1 MHQQEKK
8 LIKGFTLLE
17 VLVVLS
23 IIAIIST
30 VAYQPFQDWRK
41 DRETRLAAEKIRDML
56 VGINGQVQRGLYG
69 FAQFSMDPTTGILS
83 TNGMLM
89 NNVSRK
95 KSENSSDWNS
105 ISTRCKI
112 TEMDTYWDH
121 RGEDN
126 TNVEVKSIRLNLN
139 RISFDLTTKS
149 AICFSKDG
157 AYYSA
162 IGDLLGESSG
172 SEEGDTDGT
181 TTEAVVEWIYVC
193 GYGGVCDPDFEAIY
207 EDLNKEEKKKIK
219 NVYMVSWTRFGN
231 ISLEKWDARNGNFV
245 AQ

>member
-30 VAYQPFQDWRK
+30 AAYQPFQDWRK
-41 DRETRLAAEKIRDML
+41 DRQTRLAAEKIRDML
-56 VGINGQVQRGLYG
+56 VTVNGQVQRGLYG

-126 TNVEVKSIRLNLN
+126 TNIEVNSFRLDLN
-139 RISFDLTTKS
+139 RISFDLTQKS
-149 AICFSKDG
+149 AVCFSKDG

-162 IGDLLGESSG
+162 IGDFV
-172 SEEGDTDGT
+172 GDDT
-181 TTEAVVEWIYVC
+181 VVEWVYIC
-193 GYGGVCDPDFEAIY
+193 GYGGTCDPDFVTKYEELGEA
-207 EDLNKEEKKKIK
+207 DKKAFIKKMK

>member
-30 VAYQPFQDWRK
+30 AAYQPFQDWRI
-41 DRETRLAAEKIRDML
+41 DRQTRLAAEKIRDML
-56 VGINGQVQRGLYG
+56 VTVNGQVQRGLYG

-112 TEMDTYWDH
+112 TDMNTYWDH

-126 TNVEVKSIRLNLN
+126 TNIEVNSFKLDLS
-139 RISFDLTTKS
+139 RISFDLTQKS
-149 AICFSKDG
+149 AVCFSKDG

-162 IGDLLGESSG
+162 IGDLLES
-172 SEEGDTDGT
+172 
-181 TTEAVVEWIYVC
+181 EAVVEWIYVC
-193 GYGGVCDPDFEAIY
+193 GYGGACDPNFSEYDTLTA
-207 EDLNKEEKKKIK
+207 EERKKMK
-219 NVYMVSWTRFGN
+219 NIYMVSWTRFGN
-231 ISLEKWDARNGNFV
+231 ISLEKWDVKNGNFV